1 MTVHSTIA
9 STYEA
14 ANAPSDGLASRLW
27 SDKALLRRILMIGGV
42 VLVAGA
48 SAYFYLT
55 GGRYVGTDDAYVKAA
70 QLMVSTDVS
79 GLVKDVDVRE
89 GQPVKAGDVLFRI
102 DPQPFQIAVENAK
115 ATLAQTV
122 LDNASNQAD
131 YRRDLEQV
139 SAQAAQVDLTRVTFN
154 RYAQLARENAIAGT
168 VYDQAHEN
176 YITAQATL
184 ASLKQAAAVDLAKL
198 NGNPNLPAE
207 QSPGY
212 MKAKANLDEMQR
224 QLDHTVVRAPFEG
237 VVAEVDSLQPGTL
250 VISAMSAFTTTS
262 AVGLVSSNNVWVEG
276 NMKET
281 DLTHVRDGARVDVT
295 VDTYPGHTWHGTLQ
309 AVSQAS
315 GAMFSPLP
323 AENTSGNWVKV
334 VQRIPVRVKLDT
346 KPGDPVL
353 RAGMS
358 ATITIDTGHRRW
370 WRLLND

>member
-89 GQPVKAGDVLFRI
+89 GQPVKAGDVLFRL

-154 RYAQLARENAIAGT
+154 RYAQLARENAIA
-168 VYDQAHEN
+168 
-176 YITAQATL
+176 
-184 ASLKQAAAVDLAKL
+184 
-198 NGNPNLPAE
+198 
-207 QSPGY
+207 
-212 MKAKANLDEMQR
+212 
-224 QLDHTVVRAPFEG
+224 
-237 VVAEVDSLQPGTL
+237 
-250 VISAMSAFTTTS
+250 
-262 AVGLVSSNNVWVEG
+262 
-276 NMKET
+276 
-281 DLTHVRDGARVDVT
+281 
-295 VDTYPGHTWHGTLQ
+295 
-309 AVSQAS
+309 
-315 GAMFSPLP
+315 
-323 AENTSGNWVKV
+323 
-334 VQRIPVRVKLDT
+334 
-346 KPGDPVL
+346 
-353 RAGMS
+353 
-358 ATITIDTGHRRW
+358 
-370 WRLLND
+370 

>member
-224 QLDHTVVRAPFEG
+224 QLDHTVVRAPFDG